1 MGVFHVLPKDKRI
14 ELLALGQALRAIR
27 KDRQLTQE
35 RLSEISRVD
44 RSYISEVENGEKSP
58 SFLVILSLT
67 RALGISPVTL
77 MEQFEQQLK
86 GFKL

>member
-1 MGVFHVLPKDKRI
+1 MLPKDKRI

-77 MEQFEQQLK
+77 MEQFEQQFK
-86 GFKL
+86 GFK